1 MFKGVKIGATMYLY
15 HGTSKEFV
23 NDLTSGKIDI
33 TKGGGEFGQGFY
45 VGNNLHLVSA
55 WAWQKFQENMS
66 IVEYEINDSS
76 LPTLRIL
83 ILSKTQAKAIRY
95 KLVKKRRK
103 RQLYFKDNDLVIG
116 PVVGRPFSD
125 YSQFVFVSKDGECY
139 INEQKPKELWR

>member
-1 MFKGVKIGATMYLY
+1 MKLY
-15 HGTSKEFV
+15 HGSASKYAAVLTSKQ
-23 NDLTSGKIDI
+23 IDV

-55 WAWQKFQENMS
+55 LAWQKFQENMS
-66 IVEYEINDSS
+66 IVEYEINASS

-95 KLVKKRRK
+95 KLAKKRRK

-139 INEQKPKELWR
+139 INEQKSKELWR